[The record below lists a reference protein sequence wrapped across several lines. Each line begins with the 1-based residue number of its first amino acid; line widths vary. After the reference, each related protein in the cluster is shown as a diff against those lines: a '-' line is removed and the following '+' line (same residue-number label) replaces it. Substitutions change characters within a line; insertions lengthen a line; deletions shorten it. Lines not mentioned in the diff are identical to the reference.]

1 MKSKVQFIFDNIDN
15 SLYTPEIASVYIEL
29 EADNRRTLLCVA
41 EHMCKVLQA
50 DRYLLGIVLENKQE
64 RYR

>member
-15 SLYTPEIASVYIEL
+15 SLYTPEIASAYMDL
-29 EADNRRTLLCVA
+29 EADNRRTLLCLA
-41 EHMCKVLQA
+41 EHMCRVLQA
-50 DRYLLGIVLENKQE
+50 DRYLLGTVLEDKQE